1 MLTLTSNISI
11 ADENN
16 VKPSKVTWKSEV
28 GSFIDSCTIELPRI
42 SYLKTDKVQT
52 QDLNKE
58 RTSSERMGYAFK
70 EGDKVSVSVGYNN
83 VNKKRFEGFIKRVN
97 MGIPVKIECEG
108 YGYQLYETMFN
119 KSYSTVTVKKL
130 LDELTAETD
139 IVVSGE
145 VPDIPLKNVRFKN
158 VNGIKVLEWLKDECK
173 LSVYFNMNEIFV
185 GTLYGKVQ
193 DRIKAKVGWN
203 IVKDDEFQQ
212 KAVDKSTKIVIREKN
227 DKGEV
232 NKTKP
237 DPQKSSR
244 EKNDKGQVNK
254 TKTDQQ
260 KSSNEKSLKVK
271 AGIPAQF
278 LKQIANRLQTKEN
291 YKGYEGNITLFLE
304 PYAVKGMV
312 LELDGGMYPDKTGEY
327 FIESVSGEFG
337 ASGGRQTV
345 TLGFLMQK

>member
-70 EGDKVSVSVGYNN
+70 EGDKVSVSLGYNN

-119 KSYSTVTVKKL
+119 KSYPTVTVKKL

-227 DKGEV
+227 DKG
-232 NKTKP
+232 
-237 DPQKSSR
+237 
-244 EKNDKGQVNK
+244 QVNK
-254 TKTDQQ
+254 TKSDQQ

>member
-1 MLTLTSNISI
+1 MLTLTSSISI
-11 ADENN
+11 GDEKN
-16 VKPSKVTWKSEV
+16 VKASKVTWKSEV

-42 SYLKTDKVQT
+42 SYLKNDKVQT

-58 RTSSERMGYAFK
+58 RTSSDRMGYAFK
-70 EGDKVSVSVGYNN
+70 EGDKVSVCLGYNK
-83 VNKKRFEGFIKRVN
+83 VNKKRFQGFVKRVN

-108 YGYQLYETMFN
+108 YGYQLYETMFSE
-119 KSYSTVTVKKL
+119 SYSSVTVRKL
-130 LDELTAETD
+130 LEDLTKKTD
-139 IVVSGE
+139 IIVSKE
-145 VPDIPLKNVRFKN
+145 IPDIPLKNVRFKN

-173 LSVYFNMNEIFV
+173 LAVYFNMNEIFV

-193 DRIKAKVGWN
+193 ERIKARIGWN
-203 IVKDDEFQQ
+203 TVKDDEFQQ
-212 KAVDKSTKIVIREKN
+212 KKVDKSTRIVIKEKN

-232 NKTKP
+232 NKTKS
-237 DPQKSSR
+237 DQ
-244 EKNDKGQVNK
+244 EKP
-254 TKTDQQ
+254 T
-260 KSSNEKSLKVK
+260 NEKSLKVK

-312 LELDGGMYPDKTGEY
+312 LELEGGMYPDKTGEY

>member
-1 MLTLTSNISI
+1 MLILTSNISI
-11 ADENN
+11 EDVENIQA
-16 VKPSKVTWKSEV
+16 SKVTWKSEV

-42 SYLKTDKVQT
+42 SYLKNDKAQT
-52 QDLNKE
+52 QDLNQE

-70 EGDKVSVSVGYNN
+70 EGDKVSVSLGYNK
-83 VNKKRFEGFIKRVN
+83 VNKKRFEGFVKRVN

-108 YGYQLYETMFN
+108 YGYQLYETMFSE
-119 KSYSTVTVKKL
+119 SYTSVTVRKL
-130 LDELTAETD
+130 LEDLTKKTN
-139 IVVSGE
+139 IVVSDKI
-145 VPDIPLKNVRFKN
+145 PDIPLKNVRFKN

-173 LSVYFNMNEIFV
+173 LAVYFNMNELFV
-185 GTLYGKVQ
+185 GTLYGKVEE
-193 DRIKAKVGWN
+193 RIKARIGWN
-203 IVKDDEFQQ
+203 TVKDDEFQQ
-212 KAVDKSTKIVIREKN
+212 KKVDKSTRIVIKEKN

-232 NKTKP
+232 NKTKS
-237 DPQKSSR
+237 DQK
-244 EKNDKGQVNK
+244 
-254 TKTDQQ
+254 
-260 KSSNEKSLKVK
+260 KSTSEKSLKVK
-271 AGIPAQF
+271 AGIPDQF

-312 LELDGGMYPDKTGEY
+312 LELEGGMYPDKTGEY

>member
-11 ADENN
+11 EDEKNI
-16 VKPSKVTWKSEV
+16 KASKVTWKSEV

-52 QDLNKE
+52 QDLNRE

-70 EGDKVSVSVGYNN
+70 EGDKVSVELGYNN

-108 YGYQLYETMFN
+108 FGYQLYEVMFN
-119 KSYSTVTVKKL
+119 ESYRSVTVRKL
-130 LDELTAETD
+130 LEDLTRDTKI
-139 IVVSGE
+139 IVSKE
-145 VPDIPLKNVRFKN
+145 IPDIPLTNVRFKN

-173 LSVYFNMNEIFV
+173 LAVYFNMNEIYV

-193 DRIKAKVGWN
+193 DRVKVRIGWN
-203 IVKDDEFQQ
+203 TVKDDEFKQ
-212 KAVDKSTKIVIREKN
+212 KAVDKTTQIVIREKN
-227 DKGEV
+227 DKGV
-232 NKTKP
+232 VKKTKS
-237 DPQKSSR
+237 DQEKSS
-244 EKNDKGQVNK
+244 
-254 TKTDQQ
+254 
-260 KSSNEKSLKVK
+260 SEKSLKVK

-337 ASGGRQTV
+337 SSGGRQTV

>member
-11 ADENN
+11 GDEKN
-16 VKPSKVTWKSEV
+16 VKASKVTWKSEV

-58 RTSSERMGYAFK
+58 RTSSERMGYTFK
-70 EGDKVSVSVGYNN
+70 EGNKVSVELGYNN
-83 VNKKRFEGFIKRVN
+83 LNKKRFEGFVKRVN

-108 YGYQLYETMFN
+108 YGYQLYEVMFN
-119 KSYSTVTVKKL
+119 KSYSSVTVKKL
-130 LDELTAETD
+130 LEELTQGTD
-139 IVVSGE
+139 IIVSKE
-145 VPDIPLKNVRFKN
+145 IPDIPLKNVRFKN

-173 LSVYFNMNEIFV
+173 LAVYFNMNEIFA

-193 DRIKAKVGWN
+193 DRIKARIGWN
-203 IVKDDEFQQ
+203 TVKDDEFQQ
-212 KAVDKSTKIVIREKN
+212 KKVDKSTQIVIKEKN

-232 NKTKP
+232 NKTKS
-237 DPQKSSR
+237 DQKA
-244 EKNDKGQVNK
+244 
-254 TKTDQQ
+254 
-260 KSSNEKSLKVK
+260 SNEKSLKVK

-312 LELDGGMYPDKTGEY
+312 LELEGGMYPDKTGEY

>member
-11 ADENN
+11 EDEKNI
-16 VKPSKVTWKSEV
+16 KASKVTWKSEV

-52 QDLNKE
+52 QDLNRE

-70 EGDKVSVSVGYNN
+70 EGDKVSVELGYNN

-108 YGYQLYETMFN
+108 FGYQLYEVMFN
-119 KSYSTVTVKKL
+119 ESYRSVTVRKL
-130 LDELTAETD
+130 LEDLTKKTD
-139 IVVSGE
+139 IIVSKE
-145 VPDIPLKNVRFKN
+145 IPDIPLTNVRFKN

-173 LSVYFNMNEIFV
+173 LAVYFNMNEIYV

-193 DRIKAKVGWN
+193 DRVKVRIGWN
-203 IVKDDEFQQ
+203 TVKDDEFKQ
-212 KAVDKSTKIVIREKN
+212 KAVDKTTQIVIREKN
-227 DKGEV
+227 DKGVVKKIKSDQE
-232 NKTKP
+232 
-237 DPQKSSR
+237 KSS
-244 EKNDKGQVNK
+244 
-254 TKTDQQ
+254 
-260 KSSNEKSLKVK
+260 SEKSLKVK

-312 LELDGGMYPDKTGEY
+312 LELDGGIYPDKTGEY

-337 ASGGRQTV
+337 SSGGRQTV

>member
-11 ADENN
+11 GDEKN
-16 VKPSKVTWKSEV
+16 VKASKVTWKSEV

-70 EGDKVSVSVGYNN
+70 EGNKVSVELGYNN
-83 VNKKRFEGFIKRVN
+83 VNKKRFEGFVKRVN

-108 YGYQLYETMFN
+108 YGYQLYEVMFN
-119 KSYSTVTVKKL
+119 KSYSSVTVKKL
-130 LDELTAETD
+130 LEELTQGTD
-139 IVVSGE
+139 IVVSKE
-145 VPDIPLKNVRFKN
+145 IPDIPLKNVRFKN

-173 LSVYFNMNEIFV
+173 LAVYFNMNEIFA

-193 DRIKAKVGWN
+193 NRIKARIGWN
-203 IVKDDEFQQ
+203 TVKDDEFQQ
-212 KAVDKSTKIVIREKN
+212 KKVDKSTQIVIKEKN

-232 NKTKP
+232 NKTKS
-237 DPQKSSR
+237 DQKA
-244 EKNDKGQVNK
+244 
-254 TKTDQQ
+254 T
-260 KSSNEKSLKVK
+260 NEKSLKVK

-312 LELDGGMYPDKTGEY
+312 LELEGGMYPDKTGEY
-327 FIESVSGEFG
+327 FIEGVSGEFG
-337 ASGGRQTV
+337 ASGGRQTL

>member
-11 ADENN
+11 ADEKN
-16 VKPSKVTWKSEV
+16 VKASKVTWKSEV

-42 SYLKTDKVQT
+42 SYLRTDKVQT

-58 RTSSERMGYAFK
+58 RTSSDRMGYAFR
-70 EGDKVSVSVGYNN
+70 EGDKVSVSLGYNKA
-83 VNKKRFEGFIKRVN
+83 NKKRFEGFVKRVN

-108 YGYQLYETMFN
+108 YGYQLYEIMFN
-119 KSYSTVTVKKL
+119 KSYPSVTVKKL
-130 LDELTAETD
+130 LEDLILGTD
-139 IVVSGE
+139 IVVSKE
-145 VPDIPLKNVRFKN
+145 IPDIPLKNVRFKN

-173 LSVYFNMNEIFV
+173 LAVYFNMNEIFV

-193 DRIKAKVGWN
+193 DRIKARIGWN
-203 IVKDDEFQQ
+203 TVKDDEFKQ
-212 KAVDKSTKIVIREKN
+212 KAVDKTTRIVIREKN

-232 NKTKP
+232 NKTKS
-237 DPQKSSR
+237 DQ
-244 EKNDKGQVNK
+244 EKP
-254 TKTDQQ
+254 T
-260 KSSNEKSLKVK
+260 SEKSLKVK

-278 LKQIANRLQTKEN
+278 LKQIANRLQTREN

-312 LELDGGMYPDKTGEY
+312 LELEGGMYPDKTGEY

>member
-11 ADENN
+11 GDEKN
-16 VKPSKVTWKSEV
+16 VKASKVTWKSEV

-70 EGDKVSVSVGYNN
+70 EGNKVSVELGYNN
-83 VNKKRFEGFIKRVN
+83 VNKKRFEGFVKRVN

-108 YGYQLYETMFN
+108 YGYQLYEIMFN
-119 KSYSTVTVKKL
+119 KSYSSVTVKKL
-130 LDELTAETD
+130 LEELTQGTD
-139 IVVSGE
+139 IVVSKE
-145 VPDIPLKNVRFKN
+145 IPDIPLKNVRFKN

-173 LSVYFNMNEIFV
+173 LAVYFNMNEIFA

-193 DRIKAKVGWN
+193 NRIKARIGWN
-203 IVKDDEFQQ
+203 TVKDDEFQQ
-212 KAVDKSTKIVIREKN
+212 KKVDKSTQIVIKEKN

-232 NKTKP
+232 NKTKS
-237 DPQKSSR
+237 DQKA
-244 EKNDKGQVNK
+244 
-254 TKTDQQ
+254 
-260 KSSNEKSLKVK
+260 SNEKSLKVK

-312 LELDGGMYPDKTGEY
+312 LELEGGMYPDKTGEY

-337 ASGGRQTV
+337 ASGGRQTL

>member
-70 EGDKVSVSVGYNN
+70 EGDKVSVSLGYNN

-119 KSYSTVTVKKL
+119 KSYPTVTVKKL

-212 KAVDKSTKIVIREKN
+212 KAVDKSTRIVI
-227 DKGEV
+227 
-232 NKTKP
+232 
-237 DPQKSSR
+237 R

-254 TKTDQQ
+254 TKSDQQ

>member
-11 ADENN
+11 GDEKN
-16 VKPSKVTWKSEV
+16 VKASKVTWKSEV

-58 RTSSERMGYAFK
+58 RTSSERMGYTFK
-70 EGDKVSVSVGYNN
+70 EGNKVSVELGYNN
-83 VNKKRFEGFIKRVN
+83 LNKKRFEGFVKRVN

-108 YGYQLYETMFN
+108 YGYKLYEVMFN
-119 KSYSTVTVKKL
+119 KSYSSVTVKKL
-130 LDELTAETD
+130 LEELTQGTD
-139 IVVSGE
+139 IIVSKE
-145 VPDIPLKNVRFKN
+145 IPDIPLKNVRFKN

-173 LSVYFNMNEIFV
+173 LAVYFNMNEIFA

-193 DRIKAKVGWN
+193 DRIKARIGWN
-203 IVKDDEFQQ
+203 TVKDDEFQQ
-212 KAVDKSTKIVIREKN
+212 KKVDKSTQIVIKEKN

-232 NKTKP
+232 NKTKS
-237 DPQKSSR
+237 DQKA
-244 EKNDKGQVNK
+244 
-254 TKTDQQ
+254 
-260 KSSNEKSLKVK
+260 SNEKSLKVK

-312 LELDGGMYPDKTGEY
+312 LELEGGMYPDKTGEY